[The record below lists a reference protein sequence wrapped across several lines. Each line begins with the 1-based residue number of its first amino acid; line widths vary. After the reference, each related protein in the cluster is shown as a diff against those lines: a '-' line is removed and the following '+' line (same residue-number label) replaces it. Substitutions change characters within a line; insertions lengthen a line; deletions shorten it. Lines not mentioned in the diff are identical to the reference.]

1 MRCHVTRGVMKKHIW
16 EFSSLHFNEFLEV
29 LKETLANGSTIKLH
43 GLVLR
48 SRFIHSFP
56 WPLFSLSLS
65 PWPPLSTGKKL
76 LAASSCGRCK
86 TSWGPRAQRL
96 FRD

>member
-1 MRCHVTRGVMKKHIW
+1 
-16 EFSSLHFNEFLEV
+16 
-29 LKETLANGSTIKLH
+29 
-43 GLVLR
+43 
-48 SRFIHSFP
+48 
-56 WPLFSLSLS
+56 LS

-86 TSWGPRAQRL
+86 TSWGRRAQRL